1 MIRYSIP
8 SNVSLKKGKKE
19 AISFFLGSLGGFDW
33 IHVVGWEEP
42 RENFFGEQEAKL
54 ALCDWVTLLF
64 ITFKQTNDICFYT
77 IRPLVIG
84 SIALCRSV
92 Y

>member
-1 MIRYSIP
+1 MIRYSLP
-8 SNVSLKKGKKE
+8 SNVSLKKKKKKRKKPFL
-19 AISFFLGSLGGFDW
+19 FFLGSLDGFDC
-33 IHVVGWEEP
+33 IHVV
-42 RENFFGEQEAKL
+42 QEAKL
-54 ALCDWVTLLF
+54 ALCDWVNLLF

-77 IRPLVIG
+77 IGPLVIG